1 MPTIL
6 SQNTRRDSF
15 SDYIALSAYQANKL
29 EARAAIASGKG
40 SDTKLDTWFVPM
52 PQQLSRITTHNYTQ
66 VETSFAYSL
75 QKLSS
80 PSGKR
85 STGFDSVDNRIQQLI
100 GAAKSGLQSQGAGV
114 DGVST
119 IGAMA
124 TGVAANAANKLVTGA
139 LGAVD
144 MLRSQASMATDQPAI
159 GMSNQE
165 LFYTG
170 SVERNYTL
178 AYDFVAKSAED
189 IYGEHGVLNMIA
201 QLEAYSFP
209 KSFEDSISNRDL
221 IATPPI
227 WRMEHAVVGVDGG
240 VTIPPQSAPLAYLGQ
255 PKLLVLYNVT
265 AVHDTT
271 SVALDNNGNTYP
283 LRTQL
288 TLSYKEIEPVVRVD
302 VGGSQQEASYGE
314 ITAPRLLCRS
324 EVYSLAQENEG

>member
-85 STGFDSVDNRIQQLI
+85 STGFDSIDNGIQGLI
-100 GAAKSGLQSQGAGV
+100 GAAKKGLALQSNGDGA
-114 DGVST
+114 ST

-240 VTIPPQSAPLAYLGQ
+240 VTIPTQSAPLAYLGQ

-324 EVYSLAQENEG
+324 EVYSLAQENGG